1 MFANASRR
9 DGDGTVSQ
17 AGGSGQE
24 AASPFSMSE
33 GDKTTLAAGRD
44 EDSGWGVYTIPMIW
58 QNHTYEI
65 LKPS

>member
-24 AASPFSMSE
+24 AASPFSMPE

-44 EDSGWGVYTIPMIW
+44 EDSGWGVHNMRMIW
-58 QNHTYEI
+58 LNHQDEI